1 MDIRFEINKIESYSR
16 ALAEKL
22 CNEFFSNQEAIKG
35 EQIVKLTPIDQVN
48 LFVVKNLFDKW
59 REESAKLKSPY
70 FNYES
75 HDVKEALQNVL
86 NRLSQNIYIR
96 KEFFK
101 PLLEKGIFDTL
112 FLILK
117 PEGFFSN
124 EYFTKQEL
132 LLSEIKES
140 EKYYKI
146 NKGILDQL
154 VLRLERENK
163 FVIKGS
169 ELFAYAEILLK
180 ETPFSSSEKDKYLE
194 QFSAMLKLEQSSV
207 PNPVSLVT
215 EPNVTYKEERPTVI
229 SADPV
234 LNEKHILNEKFGV
247 DKLTVNDQLKQRQST
262 LAEKISKSKIENIR
276 GAISLSQ
283 KFLFINA
290 LFKGASSEYE
300 KALTEIDQCQNYDQA
315 LNLLNDNYAS
325 KYQWDFNQYEVKEF
339 VEIVER
345 KFS

>member
-22 CNEFFSNQEAIKG
+22 CNEFFSTQEAIRG

-70 FNYES
+70 FNYENQ
-75 HDVKEALQNVL
+75 DVKEALQNVL
-86 NRLSQNIYIR
+86 NKLSQNIYIR

-124 EYFTKQEL
+124 EFSKKPEL
-132 LLSEIKES
+132 LQSEIKEAG
-140 EKYYKI
+140 KYHKI
-146 NKGILDQL
+146 NKAVLDQL
-154 VLRLERENK
+154 ILRLERENK
-163 FVIKGS
+163 SVIKGS
-169 ELFAYAEILLK
+169 DLFGYAEILLK
-180 ETPFSSSEKDKYLE
+180 ENPLSALEKEKYLE
-194 QFSAMLKLEQSSV
+194 QFSSLLKLEQAPAV
-207 PNPVSLVT
+207 NPTPAVT
-215 EPNVTYKEERPTVI
+215 EPKVIIKEEKP
-229 SADPV
+229 PV
-234 LNEKHILNEKFGV
+234 VVSNHILNEKFGV
-247 DKLTVNDQLKQRQST
+247 DQRTVNDQLKQSQST
-262 LAEKISKSKIENIR
+262 LAEKMSKSKIENIR

-283 KFLFINA
+283 KFLFIDS
-290 LFKGASSEYE
+290 LFKGANAEYE
-300 KALTEIDQCQNYDQA
+300 KALSEIDQCQNYEQA

-325 KYQWDFNQYEVKEF
+325 KYQWDFNKYEVKEF